1 MPVVRHSLAELE
13 TAIARAELRLARRHL
28 VLVLRTVAG
37 LDTTRAEAKLRRAR
51 ERLAALREQRSL
63 SLLCRR
69 A

>member
-1 MPVVRHSLAELE
+1 MPVVQHSLAELE
-13 TAIARAELRLARRHL
+13 AAIVRAELRLVRRHL
-28 VLVLRTVAG
+28 VLVLRAATG

-51 ERLAALREQRSL
+51 EWLAALQEQRSL